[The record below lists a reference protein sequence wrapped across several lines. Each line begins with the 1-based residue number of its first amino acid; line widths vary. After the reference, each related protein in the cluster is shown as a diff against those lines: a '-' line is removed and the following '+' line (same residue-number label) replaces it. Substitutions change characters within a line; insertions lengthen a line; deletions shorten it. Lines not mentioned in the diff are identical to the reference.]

1 MDVNVKFTL
10 RSQRSLSLA
19 ANSSEVKHYSQQTK
33 KTSKQKHYKNVGTFF
48 FFNSLDELR
57 SILRV
62 GCIKK
67 RKKKK
72 KKKRKKKKR
81 KKILRKC
88 FLAMLFDQ

>member
-48 FFNSLDELR
+48 FLTVWMNSGPYSEWDA
-57 SILRV
+57 S
-62 GCIKK
+62 KK
-67 RKKKK
+67 ER
-72 KKKRKKKKR
+72 KKKRKKEKR
-81 KKILRKC
+81 KKNTEEMFSCYVVI
-88 FLAMLFDQ
+88 ANQ